1 MREEKSAESVSLQE
15 FEGAVREHQA
25 GLRAFVRALGVDEAW
40 VDDVA
45 QQVFIIAYRRLR
57 DFEAGTDFGKWLRS
71 IARNLAANER
81 RKDARRSRLLPF
93 AVADVLLHHDGEDEL
108 FRGDLDQMLQSM
120 QECVEQLPLRSRE
133 LLRRRYAEGENA
145 SSLANELG
153 MNADTVRQTLLR
165 IRVLVKACID
175 KKGGRSLGM
184 KAARYREL
192 LGGLLEDNLSPSE
205 AEELGFALKSSPPLR
220 RDLRQHLALWEM
232 WSQDQS
238 PERSA
243 TRFIHSWETRLRA
256 DSEGPNE
263 FAAAVQEKLEDYD
276 RGSFADQ
283 ARKEARPQ
291 EATGRRMAL
300 WFQGLRI
307 FSGRR
312 ARLFW
317 PISAAIVLMGYAWVA
332 TTRSSSAA
340 MTIRG
345 EGICTVCT
353 LNQGQ
358 EHLQAIQVI
367 RAGNDRRLYYLEKNQ
382 ISAGVYFCDG
392 PIPVVGKGYLK
403 TNETRLS
410 LAATEL
416 KVQRR

>member
-1 MREEKSAESVSLQE
+1 
-15 FEGAVREHQA
+15 
-25 GLRAFVRALGVDEAW
+25 
-40 VDDVA
+40 
-45 QQVFIIAYRRLR
+45 
-57 DFEAGTDFGKWLRS
+57 
-71 IARNLAANER
+71 
-81 RKDARRSRLLPF
+81 
-93 AVADVLLHHDGEDEL
+93 
-108 FRGDLDQMLQSM
+108 
-120 QECVEQLPLRSRE
+120 
-133 LLRRRYAEGENA
+133 
-145 SSLANELG
+145 
-153 MNADTVRQTLLR
+153 
-165 IRVLVKACID
+165 
-175 KKGGRSLGM
+175 M

-192 LGGLLEDNLSPSE
+192 LGGLLEDNLSPNE
-205 AEELGFALKSSPPLR
+205 AEELGFALKSSPALR

-276 RGSFADQ
+276 QGGFADQ

-307 FSGRR
+307 FSRRR

-317 PISAAIVLMGYAWVA
+317 PISAAIVLLGYAWVA

-353 LNQGQ
+353 LNQGH

-382 ISAGVYFCDG
+382 ISAGVFFCDG